1 MKVQFSFISDI
12 IANTDFIASI
22 PVLPLWAKAVIAQTT
37 ENNVPLIN
45 N

>member
-22 PVLPLWAKAVIAQTT
+22 PMLSLWAKAVIAQTT
-37 ENNVPLIN
+37 ENNVPPD
-45 N
+45 